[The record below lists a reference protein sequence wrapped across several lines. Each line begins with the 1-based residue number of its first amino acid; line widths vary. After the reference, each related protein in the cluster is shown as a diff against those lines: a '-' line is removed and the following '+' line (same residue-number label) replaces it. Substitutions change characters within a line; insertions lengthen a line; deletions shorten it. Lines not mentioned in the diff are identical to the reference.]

1 MINTKSVKWS
11 EVSEESKREQW
22 RLYHIYNT
30 FNAIFFGDTFNSQD
44 SIEEAEVTGG
54 HQWVYTWNNPSEAP
68 ESTENGILEF
78 PVFTK
83 EHYSENW
90 YSMPESNF
98 SNCDE
103 EYIIENGEPIKRN
116 SDSN

>member
-83 EHYSENW
+83 EHYSRVRTLREGQFRHVGHEDP
-90 YSMPESNF
+90 PEIGS
-98 SNCDE
+98 
-103 EYIIENGEPIKRN
+103 
-116 SDSN
+116 